1 MKSDW
6 IFTLLWVTALALI
19 CFVTGVLAGSESG
32 KQQGYIQS
40 IIDHKE
46 GRPLKYVLQ
55 TNKDLTTEWVT
66 NKEYRD
72 E

>member
-1 MKSDW
+1 MNSDW
-6 IFTLLWVTALALI
+6 IFTVLLATALAAI
-19 CFVTGVLAGSESG
+19 CFIAGAIAGSESG

-46 GRPLKYVLQ
+46 GKPLKYVLQ
-55 TNKDLTTEWVT
+55 TNKDHTTTWVP
-66 NKEYRD
+66 NKEYMD

>member
-6 IFTLLWVTALALI
+6 IFTLVWATALASI
-19 CFVTGVLAGSESG
+19 CFIAGALAGSESG
-32 KQQGYIQS
+32 KRQGYIQS

-46 GRPLKYVLQ
+46 GKPLKYVLQ
-55 TNKDLTTEWVT
+55 TNKDYTTEWVP
-66 NKEYRD
+66 NKEYMD